1 MHQSTASTA
10 VTSRHVNELL
20 ISFDVISKVSVP
32 SKKYEVENTGA
43 KNRAAREDPRC
54 TGDKKKSNKNN
65 TTDPRKAKFT
75 IRKKSEVSPDFPSQK
90 DQWSQ

>member
-10 VTSRHVNELL
+10 VTSRHVNEFL

-32 SKKYEVENTGA
+32 TKKYEVENMGA

-54 TGDKKKSNKNN
+54 TGDNKSNKNN

-75 IRKKSEVSPDFPSQK
+75 VRKKSEVSPGFPSQK
-90 DQWSQ
+90 DQ

>member
-32 SKKYEVENTGA
+32 TKKYEVENMGA
-43 KNRAAREDPRC
+43 KNRDAREAPRC
-54 TGDKKKSNKNN
+54 TGEKSNKNN
-65 TTDPRKAKFT
+65 ITDPRKAKFT
-75 IRKKSEVSPDFPSQK
+75 VRKKSEVSPGFPSQK
-90 DQWSQ
+90 DQ